1 MNGTDAFTGRT
12 ITRRWVTCLCQL
24 ALLILLLGGP
34 LTVWGQGFRLLGIPL
49 DTVLK
54 TTTPRVDRTYIAT
67 YYRRLHVFLVSDRQ
81 DYALRVAGLQQHL
94 IYKPNLAWTLG
105 AGFDYQWLGSEL
117 TLKLPFLGGYNITDK
132 GKTKPFGLTFSLS
145 NRKLWFSTQYQY
157 YKGFYLR
164 NPDVVDPN
172 WFSQHDT
179 YPQRPDLRSQT
190 LLGNAVY
197 MFNPMQLSVP
207 AGMLQRERQRK
218 NAGSWVVG
226 GFLTY
231 QTIRG
236 DSSWVPTTGRAD
248 FAPDAQLLKYKS
260 VALGV
265 DAGYMQTLVF
275 GNYFFTN
282 FSLRPGLGLMTEHS
296 ELVTGNTPT
305 RLRVGGQGVVTFTAG
320 YATDVYYGG
329 FYASAT
335 LNSRA
340 LSGSVVNTNVE
351 YFRIVVGRRFRY
363 QPKGIIKELP
373 GI

>member
-1 MNGTDAFTGRT
+1 MNYTDASTGT
-12 ITRRWVTCLCQL
+12 AIILRRVLW
-24 ALLILLLGGP
+24 AILVLLGP
-34 LTVWGQGFRLLGIPL
+34 LSASGQGLRLLGIPL

-54 TTTPRVDRTYIAT
+54 TTTPPVDRDYIAT
-67 YYRRLHVFLVSDRQ
+67 YYRRLHIYVVSDRQ
-81 DYALRVAGLQQHL
+81 DYALRVTGPQQPL
-94 IYKPNLAWTLG
+94 LYKPNLAWTLG
-105 AGFDYQWLGSEL
+105 AGIDYKWIGTEF
-117 TLKLPFLGGYNITDK
+117 TLKLPFLGYNVTDK
-132 GKTKPFGLTFSLS
+132 GKTKPFGLTFNVS

-164 NPDVVDPN
+164 NPETVDKD
-172 WFSQHDT
+172 WFTQHEA
-179 YPQRPDLRSQT
+179 YPQRNDMRSQT
-190 LLGNAVY
+190 ILGNVIY
-197 MFNPMQLSVP
+197 MFNPLQLSIP
-207 AGMLQRERQRK
+207 ASMLQRERQRK

-231 QTIRG
+231 QTIRA
-236 DSSWVPTTGRAD
+236 DSSWVPASVQTD
-248 FAPDAQLLKYKS
+248 FSPDAQLLKYKS

-275 GNYFFTN
+275 GNYFFTS
-282 FSLRPGLGLMTEHS
+282 FSLRPGLGVMTEHS
-296 ELVTGNTPT
+296 DLVDQRAPT
-305 RLRVGGQGVVTFTAG
+305 RLRAGWQGVTTFSVG
-320 YATDVYYGG
+320 YSTDGYYGG

-351 YFRIVVGRRFRY
+351 YFRIVIGKRLRY

>member
-1 MNGTDAFTGRT
+1 MHRILCWITCFPKWPGR
-12 ITRRWVTCLCQL
+12 
-24 ALLILLLGGP
+24 LLPWTVLVILLGGP
-34 LTVWGQGFRLLGIPL
+34 PAASGQGFRLLGIPL

-54 TTTPRVDRTYIAT
+54 TTTPRVDRNYIAT
-67 YYRRLHVFLVSDRQ
+67 YYRRLHIFLVSDRQ
-81 DYALRVAGLQQHL
+81 DYALRVAGLQNHL

-105 AGFDYQWLGSEL
+105 AGFDYQWLGTEF
-117 TLKLPFLGGYNITDK
+117 TLKLPFLGYNITDK
-132 GKTKPFGLTFSLS
+132 GRTKPFGLTFSLS

-164 NPDVVDPN
+164 NPEVVDKN
-172 WFSQHDT
+172 WFTQHEG
-179 YPQRPDLRSQT
+179 YPQREDLRSQT

-207 AGMLQRERQRK
+207 AGLLQRERQRK

-231 QTIRG
+231 QTIRA
-236 DSSWVPTTGRAD
+236 DSSWIPTTGRAD
-248 FAPDAQLLKYKS
+248 FPPDAQLLKYKS
-260 VALGV
+260 VAVGV

-275 GNYFFTN
+275 GDYFFTS
-282 FSLRPGLGLMTEHS
+282 FSVRPGLGLMTEHS
-296 ELVTGNTPT
+296 ELVAGGAPT
-305 RLRVGGQGVVTFTAG
+305 CVRVGGQGVVTFTVG

-329 FYASAT
+329 FYASST
-335 LNSRA
+335 FNSRA

-351 YFRIVVGRRFRY
+351 YFRVVVGRRFRY
-363 QPKGIIKELP
+363 QPRGIIKELP